1 MIEAT
6 MDITTAD
13 GPMDTLLC
21 HPGGAGR
28 IPPCAS

>member
-6 MDITTAD
+6 MDIHTAD
-13 GPMDTLLC
+13 GQMETFNG
-21 HPGGAGR
+21 HPERGGR